1 MIMKNKKKE
10 GLHSF
15 AMLFIVI
22 VVAAALTYIVPA
34 GVYERVTDAV
44 TGRSIV
50 DGNSYHTIASSP
62 TTLMGLLSAIS
73 KGFTEVADIIC
84 FTLAC
89 GGAFAIIQKAG
100 LIKALIQ
107 TVSKKYRNKGV
118 LGLMILFAV
127 FAVLDTC
134 LGTPELCVM
143 YMPIVLPLVISL
155 GFDTLTACSI
165 VVCGSCVGFASGL
178 MNPYTTVISQKLTGL
193 PLFSGMGFRA
203 VMMVVLYVISMLY
216 ICIRAKKIQAN
227 PEKSP
232 TYELDQ
238 EHRANIVEE
247 EDIVLNTRQK
257 IAAVFAIGSFVTM
270 VFGILKFG
278 WDLPQMGGIMILLG
292 IGSAMISGLSVN
304 TACNEFCAG
313 AADVVSAAIMI
324 GIARAIAVVMTE
336 GQILDSIV
344 HGAVQIFGN
353 FPSALLAIGVFLLVT
368 LLNFCIPSG
377 SGKAT
382 IIIPILSPVAQIVG
396 INQQTMILAYQF
408 GDGFSNSIFP
418 TAGFY
423 VAAIQMTGV
432 KYTTWLKAQI
442 PLFCIWFC
450 TGCVALFVAQLINY
464 GPF

>member
-1 MIMKNKKKE
+1 MKTRKKE

-22 VVAAALTYIVPA
+22 VVASLLTYVIPA
-34 GVYERVTDAV
+34 GIYERVTDEV

-50 DGNSYHTIASSP
+50 DGNSYHAIASSP
-62 TTLMGLLSAIS
+62 TTLMGLLSAIP
-73 KGFTEVADIIC
+73 KGFTEVADIVC

-107 TVSKKYRNKGV
+107 KVSKKYHDKGV

-127 FAVLDTC
+127 FAILDTC

-143 YMPIVLPLVISL
+143 YIPIVLPLVISL

-203 VMMVVLYVISMLY
+203 VMMVVLYIIAMLY
-216 ICIRAKKIQAN
+216 ICLRAKKIQAN
-227 PEKSP
+227 PEKSL

-238 EHRANIVEE
+238 EHRANIVVE
-247 EDIVLNTRQK
+247 EDMVLNTRQK
-257 IAAVFAIGSFVTM
+257 IAALFALASFATM
-270 VFGILKFG
+270 VFGILNFG
-278 WDLPQMGGIMILLG
+278 WDLPQMSGIMILLG
-292 IGSAMISGLSVN
+292 VGAAIISGLSVN
-304 TACNEFCAG
+304 TACNEFCSG

-353 FPSALLAIGVFLLVT
+353 FPSALLAIGIFLLVT

-382 IIIPILSPVAQIVG
+382 IVIPILSPIAQIIG
-396 INQQTMILAYQF
+396 INQQTMILAYQL

-423 VAAIQMTGV
+423 TAAIQMTGV

-442 PLFCIWFC
+442 PLFCIWFA

>member
-1 MIMKNKKKE
+1 
-10 GLHSF
+10 
-15 AMLFIVI
+15 
-22 VVAAALTYIVPA
+22 
-34 GVYERVTDAV
+34 
-44 TGRSIV
+44 
-50 DGNSYHTIASSP
+50 
-62 TTLMGLLSAIS
+62 
-73 KGFTEVADIIC
+73 
-84 FTLAC
+84 
-89 GGAFAIIQKAG
+89 
-100 LIKALIQ
+100 
-107 TVSKKYRNKGV
+107 
-118 LGLMILFAV
+118 
-127 FAVLDTC
+127 
-134 LGTPELCVM
+134 
-143 YMPIVLPLVISL
+143 
-155 GFDTLTACSI
+155 
-165 VVCGSCVGFASGL
+165 
-178 MNPYTTVISQKLTGL
+178 
-193 PLFSGMGFRA
+193 MGFRA

-257 IAAVFAIGSFVTM
+257 IAAGFAIGSFVTM

-278 WDLPQMGGIMILLG
+278 WDLPQMSGIMILLG

-304 TACNEFCAG
+304 TACNEFCSG

>member
-1 MIMKNKKKE
+1 M
-10 GLHSF
+10 
-15 AMLFIVI
+15 
-22 VVAAALTYIVPA
+22 
-34 GVYERVTDAV
+34 
-44 TGRSIV
+44 
-50 DGNSYHTIASSP
+50 
-62 TTLMGLLSAIS
+62 
-73 KGFTEVADIIC
+73 
-84 FTLAC
+84 
-89 GGAFAIIQKAG
+89 
-100 LIKALIQ
+100 
-107 TVSKKYRNKGV
+107 
-118 LGLMILFAV
+118 
-127 FAVLDTC
+127 
-134 LGTPELCVM
+134 
-143 YMPIVLPLVISL
+143 
-155 GFDTLTACSI
+155 
-165 VVCGSCVGFASGL
+165 
-178 MNPYTTVISQKLTGL
+178 
-193 PLFSGMGFRA
+193 
-203 VMMVVLYVISMLY
+203 
-216 ICIRAKKIQAN
+216 
-227 PEKSP
+227 
-232 TYELDQ
+232 
-238 EHRANIVEE
+238 EE

-270 VFGILKFG
+270 VFGILKFS
-278 WDLPQMGGIMILLG
+278 WDLPQMSGIMILLG

-442 PLFCIWFC
+442 QLFCIWFC

>member
-62 TTLMGLLSAIS
+62 TTLMGLLSAIP

-178 MNPYTTVISQKLTGL
+178 MNPYTTVIS
-193 PLFSGMGFRA
+193 
-203 VMMVVLYVISMLY
+203 MLY

-278 WDLPQMGGIMILLG
+278 WDLPQMSGIMILLG

-442 PLFCIWFC
+442 PLFCIWFG

>member
-1 MIMKNKKKE
+1 M
-10 GLHSF
+10 
-15 AMLFIVI
+15 
-22 VVAAALTYIVPA
+22 
-34 GVYERVTDAV
+34 
-44 TGRSIV
+44 
-50 DGNSYHTIASSP
+50 
-62 TTLMGLLSAIS
+62 
-73 KGFTEVADIIC
+73 
-84 FTLAC
+84 
-89 GGAFAIIQKAG
+89 
-100 LIKALIQ
+100 
-107 TVSKKYRNKGV
+107 
-118 LGLMILFAV
+118 
-127 FAVLDTC
+127 
-134 LGTPELCVM
+134 
-143 YMPIVLPLVISL
+143 
-155 GFDTLTACSI
+155 
-165 VVCGSCVGFASGL
+165 
-178 MNPYTTVISQKLTGL
+178 
-193 PLFSGMGFRA
+193 
-203 VMMVVLYVISMLY
+203 LYVISMFY

-232 TYELDQ
+232 TYELEQ

-257 IAAVFAIGSFVTM
+257 IAAAFAIGSFVTM

-278 WDLPQMGGIMILLG
+278 WDLPQMIGIMILLG
-292 IGSAMISGLSVN
+292 IGSALISGLSVN
-304 TACNEFCAG
+304 TACNEFCSG
-313 AADVVSAAIMI
+313 AADVISAAIMI

-353 FPSALLAIGVFLLVT
+353 FPNALLAIGVFLLVT

-423 VAAIQMTGV
+423 VASIQMTGV

-442 PLFCIWFC
+442 PLFCIWFV
-450 TGCVALFVAQLINY
+450 TGCVALFVAQLINNY

>member
-1 MIMKNKKKE
+1 MDKKRRE

-22 VVAAALTYIVPA
+22 VVAAALTYIIPA
-34 GVYERVTDAV
+34 GTYNRVVDEA

-50 DGNSYHTIASSP
+50 EGNSYHLISSAP
-62 TTLMGLLSAIS
+62 TSLMGLLSSIP
-73 KGFTEVADIIC
+73 KGFTEVADIVC

-89 GGAFAIIQKAG
+89 GGAFAIVQKAG

-107 TVSKKYRNKGV
+107 TVSRKFRDKGV
-118 LGLMILFAV
+118 IGLMVLFAV
-127 FAVLDTC
+127 FALLDTC

-165 VVCGSCVGFASGL
+165 VVSGSCVGFASGL

-193 PLFSGMGFRA
+193 PLFSGMWLRA
-203 VMMVVLYVISMLY
+203 IMMVVLYVIAITY
-216 ICIRAKKIQAN
+216 ICVRAKKIQAH
-227 PEKSP
+227 PETSL
-232 TYELDQ
+232 TYDLDQ
-238 EHRANIVEE
+238 QHRANIVEE
-247 EDIVLNTRQK
+247 DIVVLSGRQK
-257 IAAVFAIGSFVTM
+257 IAAVFAVGSFLVM
-270 VFGILKFG
+270 IGGILRLG
-278 WDLPQMGGIMILLG
+278 WDLPQMSGIMILLG
-292 IGSAMISGLSVN
+292 IGTAMTSGLSVN
-304 TACNEFCAG
+304 TACNEFSAG
-313 AADVVSAAIMI
+313 AAEVCSAALMI
-324 GIARAIAVVMTE
+324 AIARAIAVVMTE

-344 HGAVQIFGN
+344 YGAVQIFGQ
-353 FPSALLAIGVFLLVT
+353 FPGALLAVGIFILVT

-382 IIIPILSPVAQIVG
+382 IVIPILSPIAQIVG

-432 KYTTWLKAQI
+432 KYTTWLRVQL
-442 PLFCIWFC
+442 PLFCMWFV
-450 TGCVALFVAQLINY
+450 TGCAALIVAQLVNY